1 MPLAQAAPNAIVV
14 VTLALAIVLGEAARL
29 SVDTRDIWLPP
40 LLSNPI
46 VFAGGDG
53 FRVTLTENQALQCLA
68 ALAILV
74 CAGLALQRSRSGR
87 VWRAVS
93 DDPLAAGLFGVD
105 TRRTLALTVITGT
118 AFATIAGAFAA
129 THYGNI
135 SFGAGL
141 IYGLKVLIVTAAGSY
156 TSPVGA
162 ALGAAAFGLGESLW
176 AGYFPLEWRDGWM
189 LALLVAML
197 VLRRSGDAFQ

>member
-1 MPLAQAAPNAIVV
+1 
-14 VTLALAIVLGEAARL
+14 
-29 SVDTRDIWLPP
+29 
-40 LLSNPI
+40 
-46 VFAGGDG
+46 
-53 FRVTLTENQALQCLA
+53 
-68 ALAILV
+68 
-74 CAGLALQRSRSGR
+74 LALQRSRSGR